1 MTGSANQMTGFYLLT
16 TLAFNELMFGLGY
29 NKGDNIISLLLV
41 LHFII
46 VNRKIVYYLVTIG
59 LTVLISD
66 Y

>member
-41 LHFII
+41 LYFII

>member
-1 MTGSANQMTGFYLLT
+1 MTGSANQMTGFYMVT

-41 LHFII
+41 LYFIT
-46 VNRKIVYYLVTIG
+46 VHRKIVYYLVTIG
-59 LTVLISD
+59 LTVLIND

>member
-1 MTGSANQMTGFYLLT
+1 MTGFYMVT

-41 LHFII
+41 LYFIT
-46 VNRKIVYYLVTIG
+46 VHRKIVYYLVTIG
-59 LTVLISD
+59 LTVLIND

>member
-1 MTGSANQMTGFYLLT
+1 MVT

-41 LHFII
+41 LYFIT
-46 VNRKIVYYLVTIG
+46 VHRKIVYYLVTIG
-59 LTVLISD
+59 LTVLIND